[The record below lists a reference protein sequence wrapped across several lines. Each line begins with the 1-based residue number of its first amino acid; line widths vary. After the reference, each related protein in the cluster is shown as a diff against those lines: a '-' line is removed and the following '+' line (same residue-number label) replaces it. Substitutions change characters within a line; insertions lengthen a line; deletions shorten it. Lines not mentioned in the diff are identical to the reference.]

1 MLIGLTDTKGRVQYI
16 NAMYVK
22 SVQSKGQDS
31 LVEISGRSTKLRVKM
46 QAEQVVE
53 LINSAMPS
61 SIEAMLA
68 VEDQIQADQA
78 AAAAAAAVAG

>member
-1 MLIGLTDTKGRVQYI
+1 MLVGLTDTKGRVQYI

>member
-1 MLIGLTDTKGRVQYI
+1 MLVALTNNKGRVEYI

-22 SVQSKGQDS
+22 SVQPKGQEC
-31 LVEISGRSTKLRVKM
+31 LVEVSGRSIKLKIRM

-53 LINSAMPS
+53 LLNSAMPS

-68 VEDQIQADQA
+68 VEEQIQADQA
-78 AAAAAAAVAG
+78 AAAAAAAV

>member
-78 AAAAAAAVAG
+78 AAAAAAAAAG

>member
-1 MLIGLTDTKGRVQYI
+1 MLVGLTDTKGRVHYI

-46 QAEQVVE
+46 QTEQVVE

-78 AAAAAAAVAG
+78 AAAAATAAAG

>member
-1 MLIGLTDTKGRVQYI
+1 MLVGLSDTKGRVQYI

-22 SVQSKGQDS
+22 SVQPKGQDCV
-31 LVEISGRSTKLRVKM
+31 VEISGRSTKLRVKM
-46 QAEQVVE
+46 NAEQVVE
-53 LINSAMPS
+53 LLNAAMPS

-78 AAAAAAAVAG
+78 AAAAAAAAV

>member
-1 MLIGLTDTKGRVQYI
+1 MLVGLTDTKGRVQYI

-46 QAEQVVE
+46 QAEQAVE

-78 AAAAAAAVAG
+78 AAAAAAAAAG

>member
-1 MLIGLTDTKGRVQYI
+1 MLVGLTDTKGRVQYI

-53 LINSAMPS
+53 LLNSAMPS

-78 AAAAAAAVAG
+78 AAAAAAVAAG

>member
-31 LVEISGRSTKLRVKM
+31 LVEISGRSTKLRVKL